1 MWTKVQLSWKAVTM
15 SVIKVNVADIVGG
28 GYGKF
33 WRWQGR
39 YRVVKGS
46 RASKKSKTT
55 ALWYIYHMMKYP
67 AANLLVVR
75 KVARTLQNSC
85 FSDLCWAIERLHV
98 GRYWRATRNPMEII
112 YIPTGQRILFVGLDD
127 PLKITSIS
135 VPKGVL
141 CWMWIEEAYEI
152 TREDDFDRLDESI
165 RGLLPDGL
173 FTQVTITFNP
183 WSDRHWLKKRFFD
196 DPDENTLA
204 MTTNYM
210 CNEYLSDSDMALF
223 EAMKKNPKRYRV
235 AGLGNWGVVEGLVY
249 DNWEEKSFDI
259 DEVRSRPGVRSAFG
273 LDFGYTND
281 PTALFCGLVD
291 KGSKTIYVFDEM
303 YERGLTNQHIAK
315 LLIRRGYGKERI
327 IADSAEPKS
336 IAELREAG
344 IIRVHAS
351 RKGKDSIN
359 NGIQRIQDFH
369 IVVHPRC
376 VNFLT
381 EISTYQWDT
390 DNKTGVLINKPVDYN
405 NHLMDAMRYG
415 IMDAVQEDGF
425 SFA

>member
-1 MWTKVQLSWKAVTM
+1 M

-390 DNKTGVLINKPVDYN
+390 DNKTGVLINKPVDYD

>member
-1 MWTKVQLSWKAVTM
+1 M

-281 PTALFCGLVD
+281 PTALFCGLID

-303 YERGLTNQHIAK
+303 YERGLTNQHIEK

-381 EISTYQWDT
+381 EISTYQWNT

>member
-1 MWTKVQLSWKAVTM
+1 M

-173 FTQVTITFNP
+173 FTQVTIIFNP

>member
-1 MWTKVQLSWKAVTM
+1 M

-281 PTALFCGLVD
+281 PSALFCGLVD
-291 KGSKTIYVFDEM
+291 TGAKVIYVFDEI

>member
-1 MWTKVQLSWKAVTM
+1 M
-15 SVIKVNVADIVGG
+15 IKVNVPDIVGG

-33 WRWQGR
+33 WRWRGR

-55 ALWYIYHMMKYP
+55 ALWYIYNMMKYP

-85 FSDLCWAIERLHV
+85 FSDLRWAIERLHV
-98 GRYWRATRNPMEII
+98 GRYWKATRSPMEITFL
-112 YIPTGQRILFVGLDD
+112 PTGQRILFAGLDD

-141 CWMWIEEAYEI
+141 CWLWLEEACEI
-152 TREDDFDRLDESI
+152 ARETDFDRLDESI
-165 RGLLPDGL
+165 RGLLPEGL

-196 DPDENTLA
+196 TPDDNTLA

-210 CNEYLSDSDMALF
+210 CNEFLSPSDLALF

-235 AGLGNWGVVEGLVY
+235 AGLGDWGVVEGLVY
-249 DNWEEKSFDI
+249 DNWEEKSFNI
-259 DEVRSRPGVRSAFG
+259 DEVRALPGIRSAFG

-291 KGSKTIYVFDEM
+291 KGSRMIYVFDEI
-303 YERGLTNQHIAK
+303 YERGLTNQNIAK
-315 LLIRRGYGKERI
+315 LLIKRGYSKERI
-327 IADSAEPKS
+327 IADAAEPKS

-344 IIRVHAS
+344 IGRIHSS

-369 IVVHPRC
+369 IIVHPRC

-381 EISTYQWDT
+381 EISTYQWGT

-425 SFA
+425 SFN